1 MQKKYKHRL
10 KGQNKGNDFKTQTK
24 IIFRYLLKH
33 TATNTMTSKA
43 TGVAQ
48 KNICRI
54 KRNLE
59 LEGRL
64 QELERK
70 LCKVT
75 NHKASYLT
83 TNKALFKTKSNQ
95 FNICK

>member
-1 MQKKYKHRL
+1 MRDNHSP
-10 KGQNKGNDFKTQTK
+10 KGHNEDNDFKTQTK
-24 IIFRYLLKH
+24 IIFRFLLKH

-43 TGVAQ
+43 TGIPQ

-59 LEGRL
+59 KKGLLR
-64 QELERK
+64 ELERK

-75 NHKASYLT
+75 GHKASYLT
-83 TNKALFKTKSNQ
+83 TNKELFKIK
-95 FNICK
+95 